1 MKIVFMGTP
10 EFAVESLK
18 ALVEAGHDVV
28 GVFTQPDRPKGRGN
42 RVEETPVKKYALA
55 NGIKVFQFERI
66 RKQEGLDALRG
77 LAPELCV
84 TAAFGQILSKKILE
98 VPKFGTINVHAS
110 LLPRHRGAAPVNQA
124 IIMGDEVTGVTTMF
138 TDAGLD
144 TGDMLLKTETRIG
157 PDETAGELTERLA
170 VMGAKLLIET
180 IAELEKG
187 TLKQTKQDES
197 QATYEPMMDK
207 SVGMIDWSRS
217 PKEICDLVRGTNPW
231 PGAFTYLNGDVL
243 KIWGAKAYETEDV
256 SEPGE
261 VIVSSPRGGLVVSCG
276 GGAVEITL
284 LQAPGGKQMPAKA
297 YLSGKKIDAGIHL
310 GE

>member
-180 IAELEKG
+180 MAELEKG

>member
-55 NGIKVFQFERI
+55 NGIKVFQFEKI

-180 IAELEKG
+180 IAELENG
-187 TLKQTKQDES
+187 TLKRTKQDES

-207 SVGMIDWSRS
+207 SVGMIDWSKS

-243 KIWGAKAYETEDV
+243 KIWGAKAYETEDT
-256 SEPGE
+256 SEPGT